1 MDIATIILDLRTSPN
16 LQEFINRRFNDPAK
30 IVLERHDVAG
40 VLMTTGGKFKLTRM
54 IGNAT
59 HVTREVDLTDIRPDD
74 IVLDIGA
81 CIGGFTV
88 PAALRCAHVY
98 AVEPLYAGQLR
109 ENIAFNSLENVTV
122 LEKAIAPTPGD
133 RVTGRRL
140 STGRRTA
147 GASLSTP
154 TRTGLTTNPF
164 FAKKNQ
170 AGE

>member
-59 HVTREVDLTDIRPDD
+59 HVTREIDLTDIRPDD

-98 AVEPLYAGQLR
+98 AVEPLYAGQLPPVETGGLR
-109 ENIAFNSLENVTV
+109 RSRDRLNLICTKGACQTV
-122 LEKAIAPTPGD
+122 RGLVP
-133 RVTGRRL
+133 
-140 STGRRTA
+140 RTQALFVPA
-147 GASLSTP
+147 G
-154 TRTGLTTNPF
+154 
-164 FAKKNQ
+164 
-170 AGE
+170 